1 MSDFY
6 FIIGASRPKGA
17 GVKTIPVNAHMFFEG
32 VDYSHIHIEFP
43 PGLFSNET
51 VYFEAR
57 NSQVNFVN
65 EKTFLEKTEV
75 VRSYAVYC
83 NEAEIGDII
92 DFCWRYCGISYG
104 YGQLAGAVICCYFS
118 IISICEL

>member
-17 GVKTIPVNAHMFFEG
+17 GVKNLPVNAHMFFED

-65 EKTFLEKTEV
+65 EKTFLEKTKV

-83 NEAEIGDII
+83 NEAEIGDILERVKNDLLGGMYGSNI
-92 DFCWRYCGISYG
+92 RDFNGNTVGEWEFKDR
-104 YGQLAGAVICCYFS
+104 
-118 IISICEL
+118 